1 LTAAW
6 CMHRVCV
13 RVCGACGVGCERRR
27 LQHDWLVA
35 AAVANGSDGGGGV
48 GLVMWAG
55 AGRSWGW
62 AAATVVVAKRCICR
76 LCGRCRMLLDT
87 ARLSARCGRCA
98 CMVAVAGRLRVV
110 GGWWRG
116 RNAECG
122 VVCVRM
128 REWGCAYL
136 TSPIY

>member
-1 LTAAW
+1 MTAAW

-27 LQHDWLVA
+27 LQHDWFVA

-48 GLVMWAG
+48 GLGTRAVA
-55 AGRSWGW
+55 ARSWGCVV
-62 AAATVVVAKRCICR
+62 ATVIVAQRCIGR
-76 LCGRCRMLLDT
+76 LRVRCRMLLDT
-87 ARLSARCGRCA
+87 ARRSARCGRCA
-98 CMVAVAGRLRVV
+98 CMVVDAGRQCVV